1 MFRLRMHT
9 AQNADQR
16 ALKTQSQRYLRGDCW
31 VFPSHLV
38 YGRERN
44 LMENVHELQLK
55 RRRPQLW
62 EHKS

>member
-1 MFRLRMHT
+1 MHA

-16 ALKTQSQRYLRGDCW
+16 ALKTQSQRYLRGDFG

-38 YGRERN
+38 YGREGN
-44 LMENVHELQLK
+44 LMENVHELQLNEDD
-55 RRRPQLW
+55 RNVW